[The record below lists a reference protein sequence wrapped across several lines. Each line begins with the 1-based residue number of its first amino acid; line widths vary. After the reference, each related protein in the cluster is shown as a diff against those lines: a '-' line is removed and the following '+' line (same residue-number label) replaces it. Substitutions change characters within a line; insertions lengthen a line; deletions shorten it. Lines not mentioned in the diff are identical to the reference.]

1 MSLVFVFQKTKTF
14 SDRCGILIS
23 FLFLSLGTVDVWISE
38 VFRRGRTLRVH
49 LEKDKM
55 LCMQSDDVVRDTT
68 QYSESPRTALLPS
81 LPIGR

>member
-1 MSLVFVFQKTKTF
+1 MTF
-14 SDRCGILIS
+14 SDRCEILIS
-23 FLFLSLGTVDVWISE
+23 FFFLLSLGIVDMWISE

-68 QYSESPRTALLPS
+68 QYSEELKYLKA
-81 LPIGR
+81 

>member
-1 MSLVFVFQKTKTF
+1 M
-14 SDRCGILIS
+14 
-23 FLFLSLGTVDVWISE
+23 WISE

-68 QYSESPRTALLPS
+68 LVQRRVGVYLTWYGVDYPSSKNLL
-81 LPIGR
+81 GRVLATIFLV

>member
-1 MSLVFVFQKTKTF
+1 MTF

-23 FLFLSLGTVDVWISE
+23 FFFSLSLSLGIVDVWISE

-55 LCMQSDDVVRDTT
+55 LCMQSDVVVRDTT
-68 QYSESPRTALLPS
+68 GTGTQYSEELK
-81 LPIGR
+81 